1 MRYRHRRHSLPAA
14 LKRVIRYP
22 PRTIGQAVIWLVFI
36 GIALIWVVG
45 FKLWG
50 IAFGGPAPVPVQP
63 KSEFIGRVVH
73 VDDGDTV
80 VVKSKEHG
88 EIKVRLSSI
97 DAPETS
103 HGATRPGQPFGPRS
117 KAGLREMVHN
127 KTVTV
132 SCYEIDRYQ
141 RHICKLTADGVDV
154 NAEMVRRGLAWVY
167 RSNPRY
173 VRDKGL
179 YQVEEAAKAAR
190 RGLWAQEHATAP
202 WEWRTDCWRE
212 RRCELD

>member
-1 MRYRHRRHSLPAA
+1 MRYRNRPRLPAA

-22 PRTIGQAVIWLVFI
+22 PRTVGQAILWLVV
-36 GIALIWVVG
+36 IAVSLVWVVG

-50 IAFGGPAPVPVQP
+50 MAFGGDAPAPVQP
-63 KSEFIGRVVH
+63 QSEFLARVVH

-88 EIKVRLSSI
+88 EVKVRLSSI
-97 DAPETS
+97 DAPETV
-103 HGATRPGQPFGPRS
+103 HGAKRPGQPFGEHS
-117 KAGLREMVHN
+117 KAGLRKMVHN

-141 RHICKLTADGVDV
+141 RHVCKLTADGLDV
-154 NAEMVRRGLAWVY
+154 NAEMVRQGLAWVY
-167 RSNPRY
+167 RSHPRY

-179 YQVEEAAKAAR
+179 YQIEASAKAAG
-190 RGLWAQEHATAP
+190 RGLWAQSTATPP
-202 WEWRTDCWRE
+202 WTWRAECWRE
-212 RRCELD
+212 NRCETD